1 MISLS
6 LLDILLYLLSAARWT
21 LYLSAMAFV
30 GGGLGASLLLAVR
43 FGYPVLGARFV
54 SLFTEL
60 FQGTPLLLQLFIVFF
75 GLPVLGFDVPP
86 AVAAGVALSLYASA
100 YLADIWRGC
109 VEAIPRGQ
117 WDAAAG
123 LGMSLVAQ
131 MRDVILPQAA
141 SIAIPPTVGFLV
153 QLIKATAL
161 ASIVGYDELMR
172 AGQIITNAIFQPF
185 LVYGLVALV
194 YFAMCFPL
202 TLGARFLERRFS
214 RGRVRL
220 AEGKT

>member
-1 MISLS
+1 
-6 LLDILLYLLSAARWT
+6 
-21 LYLSAMAFV
+21 
-30 GGGLGASLLLAVR
+30 
-43 FGYPVLGARFV
+43 
-54 SLFTEL
+54 
-60 FQGTPLLLQLFIVFF
+60 
-75 GLPVLGFDVPP
+75 
-86 AVAAGVALSLYASA
+86 LSLYASA

-109 VEAIPRGQ
+109 IEAIPRGQ

-141 SIAIPPTVGFLV
+141 SIAVPPNVGFLV

-202 TLGARFLERRFS
+202 TLGARFLERRLS
-214 RGRVRL
+214 RGRVKL
-220 AEGKT
+220 AEGKI

>member
-30 GGGLGASLLLAVR
+30 GGGLGAFLLLAVR
-43 FGYPVLGARFV
+43 FAYPVVGARFA

-109 VEAIPRGQ
+109 IEAIPRGQ

-123 LGMSLVAQ
+123 LGMTLVTQ

-202 TLGARFLERRFS
+202 TIGARLLERRLS
-214 RGRVRL
+214 RGRVKL